1 MYQRRTLRKM
11 KPVQRRLAIQ
21 YNEIERVQR
30 RLRRL
35 VEEVAGVEQEVLLW
49 EAADNND
56 RDNLVGMLRLPC
68 PDCGQPIDQL
78 GGLFC
83 PSCTSTLD
91 LLALWKEGG
100 R

>member
-1 MYQRRTLRKM
+1 MYEKRTLRKM

-21 YNEIERVQR
+21 CDEIERGQR
-30 RLRRL
+30 RL
-35 VEEVAGVEQEVLLW
+35 VQEVAGVEQEVLLW
-49 EAADNND
+49 EAADSND

-91 LLALWKEGG
+91 LLALGKEGG

>member
-1 MYQRRTLRKM
+1 MYEKRTLRKM

-21 YNEIERVQR
+21 CDEIERGQR
-30 RLRRL
+30 RL
-35 VEEVAGVEQEVLLW
+35 VQEVAAGS
-49 EAADNND
+49 ND
-56 RDNLVGMLRLPC
+56 RDDLVGMLRLPC

-91 LLALWKEGG
+91 LLALGKEGG

>member
-21 YNEIERVQR
+21 CNEIERVQR

-35 VEEVAGVEQEVLLW
+35 AEVEQEVLLW

-56 RDNLVGMLRLPC
+56 RDNLVGLLRLPC

-91 LLALWKEGG
+91 LLALGKEGG